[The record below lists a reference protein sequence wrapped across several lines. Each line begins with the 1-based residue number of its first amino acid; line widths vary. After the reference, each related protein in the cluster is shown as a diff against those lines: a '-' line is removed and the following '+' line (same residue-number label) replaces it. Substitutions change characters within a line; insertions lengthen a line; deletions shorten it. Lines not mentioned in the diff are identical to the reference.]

1 MGKRTQEP
9 ARPRKLSREQLAP
22 LLDCP
27 CHSARVAARRLTQFY
42 DARLAK
48 TGVTIAQFGLL
59 AQIAGADDDS
69 LGALADRASLD
80 PSTLTRNL
88 QALTRGGLVEIVV
101 AESDL
106 RKRAVLLT
114 KKGLRTLTAALP
126 VWTRAQTE
134 ALEVVDAPALRAIA
148 RSTRK
153 LSV

>member
-1 MGKRTQEP
+1 M
-9 ARPRKLSREQLAP
+9 
-22 LLDCP
+22 
-27 CHSARVAARRLTQFY
+27 
-42 DARLAK
+42 
-48 TGVTIAQFGLL
+48 
-59 AQIAGADDDS
+59 AQIAGADDDT

-80 PSTLTRNL
+80 PSTLTLNL

-106 RKRAVLLT
+106 RKRAVWLT
-114 KKGLRTLTAALP
+114 EKGLRTLKAALP
-126 VWTRAQTE
+126 VWTRAQKE